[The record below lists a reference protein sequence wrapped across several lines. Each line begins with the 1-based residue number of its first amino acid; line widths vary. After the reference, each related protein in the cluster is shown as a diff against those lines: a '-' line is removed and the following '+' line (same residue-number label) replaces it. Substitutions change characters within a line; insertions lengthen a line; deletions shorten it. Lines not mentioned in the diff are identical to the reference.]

1 MASPFLTALRAGLG
15 ALVVALAPQAGS
27 ADLSEAN
34 LPDLRAALRAIEADL
49 GTDINSPVD
58 VSAIWAKLP
67 KQDTPE
73 PAVEAETPT
82 ALPAAKGLFGDI
94 ETSTPTQ
101 NAARSVLT
109 PAVDTPVSQTSGG
122 GLFAM
127 QLSQTTAAQ
136 PLIAPLP
143 APTFENSGSLQASAV
158 PITSSASASARVTP
172 QDVVV
177 SNFRLMLAS
186 LSQTYTGRNAMA
198 VVNAQGPRGAVA
210 LSVRSGTVTLA
221 DLHTYAAAS
230 GIAQRADGA
239 LSIPIVIWPE
249 ATLRLSAGEH
259 LSLARD
265 AGAFVLSMGALDING
280 ATIEGVG
287 PKNPHTPSF
296 EPIVTVAGGGSLML
310 EGATPRRLGFGQTAK
325 FSGLSGAGNLLTQ
338 NKGKVVIRNSLF
350 DEIKRVSVAGTT
362 RAEISGNTFTNPTDT
377 TLHLINAANAV
388 IENNL
393 FFHGSHTNALRLEA
407 GSINAKISKNIFL
420 SGQRVAMVISGRSD
434 HAQVRDNIVWKRQGA
449 GIKLLQ
455 TRCALVQ
462 NNVILDN
469 LQKGVEVRKSD
480 GTVVSGNLI
489 AGNRNAGIWV
499 SSQGREAQTSLDANV
514 LVANGS
520 GLSAATGAEIFL
532 TGNNFAQQ
540 LPKLLDGDI
549 SRLSRELVVDLKGE
563 TPLRFNGG
571 SAEQQQTSTALCGS
585 LS

>member
-67 KQDTPE
+67 KQDTAE

-82 ALPAAKGLFGDI
+82 ALPAAKGLFGDVD
-94 ETSTPTQ
+94 TSVPTQ
-101 NAARSVLT
+101 NAARAVLT

-296 EPIVTVAGGGSLML
+296 
-310 EGATPRRLGFGQTAK
+310 GQTAK
-325 FSGLSGAGNLLTQ
+325 FSGLSVAGNLLTQ

-449 GIKLLQ
+449 GVKLLQ